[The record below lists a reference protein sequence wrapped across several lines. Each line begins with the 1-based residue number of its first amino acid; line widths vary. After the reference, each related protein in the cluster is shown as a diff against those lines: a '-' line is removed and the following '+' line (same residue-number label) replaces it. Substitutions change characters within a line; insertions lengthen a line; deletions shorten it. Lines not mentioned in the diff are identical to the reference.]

1 MGAMRRK
8 LSFEAK
14 IINSPCTGA
23 LKGTNAISGQDSL
36 NTGEIMSNSSRSS
49 DDKVFQA
56 RALEA
61 AIRIGLSALLILWCF
76 YIVKPFI
83 QPVLWG
89 SIFAVALY
97 PLFLKLQS
105 MLGGREK
112 LTATVMTLL
121 ALAILI
127 TPTVMLSESLIES
140 SKTLTQEIDAG
151 TLTIPPPSEKVK
163 DWPLVGEKLDK
174 IWSLASTNLEAALE
188 KFKPQLEAV
197 GKKLL
202 SVAAGVGVGVLQF
215 VISIIIAGVLLVYA
229 RSGSQAI
236 ETMVGRVMG
245 EKGGKD
251 FVDLAA
257 ATIRSVA
264 QGVLGVALIQSI
276 LAGIGLMV
284 MDVPYAG
291 LWALLVLLLAIVQL
305 PPALILVPIIVYV
318 FSVAETVPAVIF
330 MIWSLMVGASDAFL
344 KPLFLGRGMDIPM
357 LVILLG
363 AIGGMILS
371 GIIGLFVGA
380 VVLAVGYKLFIAW
393 LAQNDDSAKEQAPA
407 ES

>member
-1 MGAMRRK
+1 MNNPSQ
-8 LSFEAK
+8 L
-14 IINSPCTGA
+14 
-23 LKGTNAISGQDSL
+23 
-36 NTGEIMSNSSRSS
+36 S

-61 AIRIGLSALLILWCF
+61 AIRIGLVALVVVWCF
-76 YIVKPFI
+76 NIIRPFI
-83 QPVLWG
+83 TLVLWG
-89 SIFAVALY
+89 AIFAVALY
-97 PLFLKLQS
+97 PIFLKLQS

-112 LTATVMTLL
+112 LTATLMTLV

-140 SKTLTQEIDAG
+140 SKTLYAEIDAG

-163 DWPLVGEKLDK
+163 DWPLIGEKLDK
-174 IWSLASTNLEAALE
+174 AWSLASTNLGAALE
-188 KFKPQLEAV
+188 KFSPQLEAA
-197 GKKLL
+197 GKRFL
-202 SVAAGVGVGVLQF
+202 STAARVGVSILQF
-215 VISIIIAGVLLVYA
+215 VISIIIAGALLVYA
-229 RSGSQAI
+229 HSGSQAI
-236 ETMVGRVMG
+236 ETIAGRILG
-245 EKGGKD
+245 KKGGKD
-251 FVDLAA
+251 FVDITG

-284 MDVPYAG
+284 MGVPFAG

-305 PPALILVPIIVYV
+305 PPWIILGPIIVYEY
-318 FSVAETVPAVIF
+318 SVAEAVPATIF
-330 MIWSLMVGASDAFL
+330 MVYSLLVSVSDAFL

-380 VVLAVGYKLFIAW
+380 VVLAVGYSLFVAW
-393 LAQNDDSAKEQAPA
+393 LDQNKEPA
-407 ES
+407 AGARHPTGK

>member
-1 MGAMRRK
+1 
-8 LSFEAK
+8 
-14 IINSPCTGA
+14 
-23 LKGTNAISGQDSL
+23 
-36 NTGEIMSNSSRSS
+36 MSNSSPSS

-56 RALEA
+56 RALDA
-61 AIRIGLSALLILWCF
+61 AIRIGLAILLVLWCF
-76 YIVKPFI
+76 NILRPFI

-97 PLFLKLQS
+97 PLFLKLKS

-112 LTATVMTLL
+112 LTATLMTLA

-127 TPTVMLSESLIES
+127 TPSIMLSQSLVES
-140 SKTLTQEIDAG
+140 SITLSDEFRAG

-163 DWPLVGEKLDK
+163 NWPLIGKRLDK
-174 IWSLASTNLEAALE
+174 TWSLASTNLGTAIE
-188 KFKPQLEAV
+188 KFKPQLEAA

-202 SVAAGVGVGVLQF
+202 SIGAGVGFGVLQF
-215 VISIIIAGVLLVYA
+215 VISIIISGALLVYS
-229 RSGSQAI
+229 RSASQAI
-236 ETMVGRVMG
+236 ETIAGRILG
-245 EKGGKD
+245 GKGGKD
-251 FVDLAA
+251 FIDISS

-284 MDVPYAG
+284 MGVPYAG
-291 LWALLVLLLAIVQL
+291 LWALLVLLLAVVQL
-305 PPALILVPIIVYV
+305 PPLLILGPIIVYE
-318 FSVAETVPAVIF
+318 FSVAATGPAVIF
-330 MIWSLMVGASDAFL
+330 MIYGFIVSFSDTFL
-344 KPLFLGRGMDIPM
+344 KPLFLGRGVEIPM

-380 VVLAVGYKLFIAW
+380 VVLAVGYKLFLLW
-393 LAQNDDSAKEQAPA
+393 LAQNKESVEEQSPA
-407 ES
+407 DN